1 MSLPKCLKCGSEYI
15 YEDGN
20 MLVCPE
26 CFYEW
31 TLEKSSENEE
41 DIVKAANGN
50 DAVIEILEEFKK
62 QDDKIY
68 HPVHILYF
76 EFTQNFVHA
85 RFLQKSILI
94 G

>member
-1 MSLPKCLKCGSEYI
+1 MSLPKCLKFGSEYI
-15 YEDGN
+15 
-20 MLVCPE
+20 
-26 CFYEW
+26 YEW

-41 DIVKAANGN
+41 NIVKDANGN

-76 EFTQNFVHA
+76 EFTQNSKHSLF
-85 RFLQKSILI
+85 SY
-94 G
+94 